1 MAANPILLKVRLV
14 VLFIA
19 LVLSLFGV
27 YELSIKNNKKSS
39 VDIDVNTSLNIP
51 KEQMQYLQSLVGLE
65 SKNIKILDNPLRI
78 EGSFYI
84 PEETI
89 LTFINHYLESSNNK
103 DITNLNITINK
114 NALTISGQY
123 KLLTYLKTPID
134 IDILP
139 TITKEKN
146 LRLNLKDIRL
156 LNLSLNENIIDAVID
171 SWFSDLE
178 NISVDRGDVIIDKSF
193 FKNTEIKSIDL
204 KEDYLVIDL
213 SLKIQ

>member
-1 MAANPILLKVRLV
+1 MKFKRKIIIPLIILIFIILLFVG
-14 VLFIA
+14 I
-19 LVLSLFGV
+19 

-39 VDIDVNTSLNIP
+39 LDIDVNTSLNIP

-103 DITNLNITINK
+103 DITNLNITINE

-139 TITKEKN
+139 TITKDKN
-146 LRLNLKDIRL
+146 LKLNLKDIRL
-156 LNLSLNENIIDAVID
+156 LNLSLNDNIIDAVVD
-171 SWFSDLE
+171 SWFSNLE

-193 FKNTEIKSIDL
+193 FKNTEIKSISL
-204 KEDYLVIDL
+204 KKDYLVIDL

>member
-1 MAANPILLKVRLV
+1 MKLKRRSIIILII
-14 VLFIA
+14 LFIFI
-19 LVLSLFGV
+19 VLSLFGI
-27 YELSIKNNKKSS
+27 YELSSENNKKSS
-39 VDIDVNTSLNIP
+39 VDIDINTSLNIP

-114 NALTISGQY
+114 NALTIEGQY

-139 TITKEKN
+139 TITEDNDLK
-146 LRLNLKDIRL
+146 LNLKDIRL

-171 SWFSDLE
+171 SWFSDLK
-178 NISVDRGDVIIDKSF
+178 NISVDEGDVIIDKSF
-193 FKNTEIKSIDL
+193 FKNTEIKSISL

-213 SLKIQ
+213 TFKIE

>member
-1 MAANPILLKVRLV
+1 MKLKRRSIIILV

-19 LVLSLFGV
+19 LVLSLFGI

-39 VDIDVNTSLNIP
+39 VDIDVNTNLNIP

-103 DITNLNITINK
+103 DITNLNITINE

-156 LNLSLNENIIDAVID
+156 LNLSLNENIIDAIID

>member
-1 MAANPILLKVRLV
+1 MKLKRRSIIILII
-14 VLFIA
+14 LFIS
-19 LVLSLFGV
+19 LVLSIFGI

-65 SKNIKILDNPLRI
+65 SKNMKILDNPLRI

-84 PEETI
+84 PEVTI
-89 LTFINHYLESSNNK
+89 LTFMNHYLETSNNK
-103 DITNLNITINK
+103 DVTNLNITINK

>member
-1 MAANPILLKVRLV
+1 MKFKRKIIIPLIILIFIILLFVG
-14 VLFIA
+14 I
-19 LVLSLFGV
+19 

-39 VDIDVNTSLNIP
+39 LDIDVNTSLNIP

-193 FKNTEIKSIDL
+193 FKNTEIKSISL

-213 SLKIQ
+213 IIKIQ

>member
-1 MAANPILLKVRLV
+1 M
-14 VLFIA
+14 
-19 LVLSLFGV
+19 LSLFGI

-39 VDIDVNTSLNIP
+39 LDIDVNTSLNIP

>member
-1 MAANPILLKVRLV
+1 MKLKRRSIIILV

-19 LVLSLFGV
+19 LVLSLFGI

-39 VDIDVNTSLNIP
+39 VDIDVNTNLNIP

-139 TITKEKN
+139 IITKEKN

-193 FKNTEIKSIDL
+193 FKNTEIKSMDL

>member
-1 MAANPILLKVRLV
+1 MKFKRKIIIPLIILIFIILLFVG
-14 VLFIA
+14 I
-19 LVLSLFGV
+19 

-39 VDIDVNTSLNIP
+39 LDIDVNTSLNIP

-103 DITNLNITINK
+103 DITNLNITINE

-193 FKNTEIKSIDL
+193 FKNTEIKSISL

-213 SLKIQ
+213 IIKIQ

>member
-1 MAANPILLKVRLV
+1 MKLKRRSIIILV

-19 LVLSLFGV
+19 LVLSLFGI

-39 VDIDVNTSLNIP
+39 VDIDVNTNLNIP

-89 LTFINHYLESSNNK
+89 LTFINHYLENSNNK
-103 DITNLNITINK
+103 DITNLNITINE

-139 TITKEKN
+139 TITKDKN
-146 LRLNLKDIRL
+146 LKLNLKDIRL

>member
-1 MAANPILLKVRLV
+1 MKLKRRSMIILIILLV
-14 VLFIA
+14 F
-19 LVLSLFGV
+19 LVLSIFGI
-27 YELSIKNNKKSS
+27 YELSIKSNKKSS
-39 VDIDVNTSLNIP
+39 LDIDVNTSLNIP

-103 DITNLNITINK
+103 DITNLNITINE

-139 TITKEKN
+139 TITKDKN
-146 LRLNLKDIRL
+146 LKLNLKDIRL

>member
-1 MAANPILLKVRLV
+1 MKLKRRSIIILV

-19 LVLSLFGV
+19 LVLSLFGI

-39 VDIDVNTSLNIP
+39 LDIDVNTSLNIP

-103 DITNLNITINK
+103 DITNLNITINE

-139 TITKEKN
+139 IITKEKN

>member
-1 MAANPILLKVRLV
+1 MKLKRRSIIILV

-19 LVLSLFGV
+19 LVLSLFGI

-39 VDIDVNTSLNIP
+39 LDIDVNTNLNIP

-193 FKNTEIKSIDL
+193 FKNTEIKSISL

>member
-1 MAANPILLKVRLV
+1 MKLKRRSIIILII
-14 VLFIA
+14 LFIS
-19 LVLSLFGV
+19 LVLSIFGI

-39 VDIDVNTSLNIP
+39 IDIDVNTSLNIQ
-51 KEQMQYLQSLVGLE
+51 KEQMQYLQSLVDLE
-65 SKNIKILDNPLRI
+65 SKNMKILDNPLRI

>member
-1 MAANPILLKVRLV
+1 MKLKRRSIIILV

-19 LVLSLFGV
+19 LVLSLFGI
-27 YELSIKNNKKSS
+27 YELSIKNNQKSS
-39 VDIDVNTSLNIP
+39 IDIDVNTSLNIP

-103 DITNLNITINK
+103 DITNLNITINE

-193 FKNTEIKSIDL
+193 FKNTEIKSMDL

>member
-1 MAANPILLKVRLV
+1 MKFKRKIIIPLIILIFIILLFVG
-14 VLFIA
+14 I
-19 LVLSLFGV
+19 

-39 VDIDVNTSLNIP
+39 LDIDVNTSLNIP

-156 LNLSLNENIIDAVID
+156 LNLSLNENIIDAIID

>member
-1 MAANPILLKVRLV
+1 MKLKRRSIIILV

-39 VDIDVNTSLNIP
+39 LDIDVNTSLNIP

-103 DITNLNITINK
+103 DITNLNITINE

-156 LNLSLNENIIDAVID
+156 LNLSLNDNIIDAVID

>member
-1 MAANPILLKVRLV
+1 M
-14 VLFIA
+14 
-19 LVLSLFGV
+19 
-27 YELSIKNNKKSS
+27 
-39 VDIDVNTSLNIP
+39 
-51 KEQMQYLQSLVGLE
+51 
-65 SKNIKILDNPLRI
+65 
-78 EGSFYI
+78 
-84 PEETI
+84 
-89 LTFINHYLESSNNK
+89 
-103 DITNLNITINK
+103 
-114 NALTISGQY
+114 
-123 KLLTYLKTPID
+123 
-134 IDILP
+134 P

-178 NISVDRGDVIIDKSF
+178 NISVDRGDVIIDKFF

>member
-1 MAANPILLKVRLV
+1 MKFKRKIIIPLIILIFIILLFVG
-14 VLFIA
+14 I
-19 LVLSLFGV
+19 

-39 VDIDVNTSLNIP
+39 LDIDVNTNLNIP

>member
-1 MAANPILLKVRLV
+1 MKLKRRSIIILV

-19 LVLSLFGV
+19 LVLGLFGV

-39 VDIDVNTSLNIP
+39 LDIDVNTSLNIP

-103 DITNLNITINK
+103 DITNLNITINE

-193 FKNTEIKSIDL
+193 FKNTEIKSMDL

>member
-1 MAANPILLKVRLV
+1 MKLKRRSMIILIILLV
-14 VLFIA
+14 F
-19 LVLSLFGV
+19 LVLSILGI

-39 VDIDVNTSLNIP
+39 VDIDVNTNLNIP

-103 DITNLNITINK
+103 DITNLNITINE

>member
-1 MAANPILLKVRLV
+1 MKIKRKIIIPFIIILIFIILLFVG
-14 VLFIA
+14 I
-19 LVLSLFGV
+19 

-39 VDIDVNTSLNIP
+39 LDIDVNTSLNIP

-103 DITNLNITINK
+103 DITNLNITINE

-139 TITKEKN
+139 TITKDKN
-146 LRLNLKDIRL
+146 LKLNLKDIRL

-193 FKNTEIKSIDL
+193 FKNTEIKSISL

>member
-1 MAANPILLKVRLV
+1 MKLKRRSIIILV
-14 VLFIA
+14 VLFIS
-19 LVLSLFGV
+19 LVLSLFGI

-39 VDIDVNTSLNIP
+39 LDIDVNTSLNIP

-103 DITNLNITINK
+103 DITNLNITINE

-139 TITKEKN
+139 IITKEKN

>member
-1 MAANPILLKVRLV
+1 MKFKRKIIIPLIILIFIILLFVG
-14 VLFIA
+14 I
-19 LVLSLFGV
+19 

-39 VDIDVNTSLNIP
+39 LDIDVNTSLNIP

-139 TITKEKN
+139 IITKEKN

-156 LNLSLNENIIDAVID
+156 LNLSLNDNIIDAVID

-204 KEDYLVIDL
+204 KEEYLVIDL

>member
-1 MAANPILLKVRLV
+1 MKLKRRSIIILII
-14 VLFIA
+14 LFIF
-19 LVLSLFGV
+19 LVLSLFGI

-65 SKNIKILDNPLRI
+65 SKNIKILDDPLRI

-89 LTFINHYLESSNNK
+89 LTFMNHYLETSNNK
-103 DITNLNITINK
+103 DITNLNVTINANAITIE
-114 NALTISGQY
+114 GQY

-139 TITKEKN
+139 TITEDNDLK
-146 LRLNLKDIRL
+146 LNLKDIRL

-171 SWFSDLE
+171 SWFSDLK
-178 NISVDRGDVIIDKSF
+178 NISVDEGDVIIDKSF
-193 FKNTEIKSIDL
+193 FKNTEIKSISL
-204 KEDYLVIDL
+204 QEDYLVIDL
-213 SLKIQ
+213 TFRIE

>member
-1 MAANPILLKVRLV
+1 MKFKRKIIIPLIILIFIILLFVG
-14 VLFIA
+14 I
-19 LVLSLFGV
+19 

-39 VDIDVNTSLNIP
+39 LDIDVNTSLNIP

-139 TITKEKN
+139 TITKDKN
-146 LRLNLKDIRL
+146 LKLNLKDIRL

>member
-1 MAANPILLKVRLV
+1 MKLKRRSIIILV
-14 VLFIA
+14 VLFIS
-19 LVLSLFGV
+19 LVLSLFGI

-39 VDIDVNTSLNIP
+39 LDIDVNTSLNIP

-103 DITNLNITINK
+103 DITNLNITINE

>member
-1 MAANPILLKVRLV
+1 MKLKRRSIIILV
-14 VLFIA
+14 VLFIS
-19 LVLSLFGV
+19 LVLSLFGI

-39 VDIDVNTSLNIP
+39 VDIDVNTNLNIP

-89 LTFINHYLESSNNK
+89 LTFINHYLENSNNK

-139 TITKEKN
+139 TITKDKN
-146 LRLNLKDIRL
+146 LKLNLKDIRL
-156 LNLSLNENIIDAVID
+156 LNLSLNDNIIDAVVD
-171 SWFSDLE
+171 SWFSNLE

-193 FKNTEIKSIDL
+193 FKNTKIKSIDL

>member
-1 MAANPILLKVRLV
+1 MKLKRRSIIILV

-19 LVLSLFGV
+19 LVLSLFGI
-27 YELSIKNNKKSS
+27 YELSIKNNQKSS
-39 VDIDVNTSLNIP
+39 IDIDVNTSLNIP

-103 DITNLNITINK
+103 DITNLNVTINE

>member
-1 MAANPILLKVRLV
+1 MKLKRRSMIILIILLV
-14 VLFIA
+14 F
-19 LVLSLFGV
+19 LVLSIFGI
-27 YELSIKNNKKSS
+27 YELSIKSNKKSS
-39 VDIDVNTSLNIP
+39 LDIDVNTSLNIP

-84 PEETI
+84 PVETI

-103 DITNLNITINK
+103 DITNLNITINE

-156 LNLSLNENIIDAVID
+156 LNLSLNENIIDAIID

>member
-1 MAANPILLKVRLV
+1 MKLKRRSMIILIILLV
-14 VLFIA
+14 F
-19 LVLSLFGV
+19 LVLSILGI

-39 VDIDVNTSLNIP
+39 VDIDVNTNLNIP

-193 FKNTEIKSIDL
+193 FKNTEIKSMDL

>member
-1 MAANPILLKVRLV
+1 MKLKRRSVIILII
-14 VLFIA
+14 LFIF
-19 LVLSLFGV
+19 LVLSLFGI
-27 YELSIKNNKKSS
+27 YELSIKNNKKSPI
-39 VDIDVNTSLNIP
+39 DIDVNTSLNIP
-51 KEQMQYLQSLVGLE
+51 KNQIQYLQSLVGLE
-65 SKNIKILDNPLRI
+65 SKNMKILENPLRI

-89 LTFINHYLESSNNK
+89 LTFMNHYLETSNNK
-103 DITNLNITINK
+103 DVTNLNVTINE
-114 NALTISGQY
+114 NALTVEGQY

-139 TITKEKN
+139 TITEDNDLK
-146 LRLNLKDIRL
+146 LNLKDIRL
-156 LNLSLNENIIDAVID
+156 LNLSLNDNIIDAVID

-193 FKNTEIKSIDL
+193 FKNTEIKSISL

>member
-1 MAANPILLKVRLV
+1 MKLKRRSIIILV

-19 LVLSLFGV
+19 LVLSLFGI
-27 YELSIKNNKKSS
+27 YELSIKNNQKSS
-39 VDIDVNTSLNIP
+39 IDIDVNTSLNIP

-139 TITKEKN
+139 TITKDKN
-146 LRLNLKDIRL
+146 LKLNLKDIRL
-156 LNLSLNENIIDAVID
+156 LNLSLNDNIIDAVVD
-171 SWFSDLE
+171 SWFSNLE

-193 FKNTEIKSIDL
+193 FKNTEIKSISL

-213 SLKIQ
+213 IIKIQ

>member
-1 MAANPILLKVRLV
+1 MKLKRRSIIILII
-14 VLFIA
+14 LFIFI
-19 LVLSLFGV
+19 VLSLFGI
-27 YELSIKNNKKSS
+27 YELSSKNNKKSS
-39 VDIDVNTSLNIP
+39 VDIDINTSLNIP
-51 KEQMQYLQSLVGLE
+51 KEQIQYLQSLVGLE

-114 NALTISGQY
+114 NALTIEGQY

-139 TITKEKN
+139 TITEDNDLK
-146 LRLNLKDIRL
+146 LNLKDIRL

-171 SWFSDLE
+171 SWFSDLK
-178 NISVDRGDVIIDKSF
+178 NISVDEGDVIIDKSF
-193 FKNTEIKSIDL
+193 FKNTEIKSISL

-213 SLKIQ
+213 TFKIE

>member
-1 MAANPILLKVRLV
+1 MKFKRKIIMPLIILIFIILLFVG
-14 VLFIA
+14 I
-19 LVLSLFGV
+19 

-39 VDIDVNTSLNIP
+39 LDIDVNTSLNIP

-103 DITNLNITINK
+103 DITNLNITINE

-193 FKNTEIKSIDL
+193 FKNTEIKSISL

>member
-1 MAANPILLKVRLV
+1 MKLKRRSIIILV
-14 VLFIA
+14 VLFIS
-19 LVLSLFGV
+19 LVLSLFGI

-39 VDIDVNTSLNIP
+39 VDIDINTSLNIP

-84 PEETI
+84 PEGTI
-89 LTFINHYLESSNNK
+89 LTFMNHYLETSNNK
-103 DITNLNITINK
+103 DVTNLNVTINE
-114 NALTISGQY
+114 NALTIEGQY

-139 TITKEKN
+139 TITKDKN
-146 LRLNLKDIRL
+146 LKLNLKDIRL
-156 LNLSLNENIIDAVID
+156 LNLSLNENIIDAVVD

-178 NISVDRGDVIIDKSF
+178 NISVDRGDVIIDKFF

>member
-1 MAANPILLKVRLV
+1 MKLKRRSIIILII
-14 VLFIA
+14 LFIF
-19 LVLSLFGV
+19 LVLSLFGI

-39 VDIDVNTSLNIP
+39 IDIDVNTSLNIP

-89 LTFINHYLESSNNK
+89 LTFINHYLQTSNNK

-114 NALTISGQY
+114 NALTIEGQY

-139 TITKEKN
+139 TITEDKN
-146 LRLNLKDIRL
+146 IKLNLKDIRL
-156 LNLSLNENIIDAVID
+156 LNLSLNDNIIDAVID

>member
-1 MAANPILLKVRLV
+1 MKFKRKIIIPLIILIFIILLFVG
-14 VLFIA
+14 I
-19 LVLSLFGV
+19 

-39 VDIDVNTSLNIP
+39 LDIDVNTSLNIP

-103 DITNLNITINK
+103 DITNLNITINE

-156 LNLSLNENIIDAVID
+156 LNLSLNDNIIDAVVD
-171 SWFSDLE
+171 SWFSNLE

-193 FKNTEIKSIDL
+193 FKNTEIKSISL

-213 SLKIQ
+213 IIKIQ